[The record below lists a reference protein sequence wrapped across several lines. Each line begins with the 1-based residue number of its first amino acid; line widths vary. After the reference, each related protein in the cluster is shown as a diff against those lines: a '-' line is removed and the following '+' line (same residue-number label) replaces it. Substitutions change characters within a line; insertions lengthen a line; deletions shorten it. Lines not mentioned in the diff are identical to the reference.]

1 MDYSRDL
8 VRAHERTAM
17 KDIVYEQQHRNIRRY
32 YFSQQRRFPALI
44 LLGTSWNCLTR
55 FDSLM
60 RSQASMAHFLGLY

>member
-1 MDYSRDL
+1 
-8 VRAHERTAM
+8 M
-17 KDIVYEQQHRNIRRY
+17 KDIVYEQQHRNIRLY